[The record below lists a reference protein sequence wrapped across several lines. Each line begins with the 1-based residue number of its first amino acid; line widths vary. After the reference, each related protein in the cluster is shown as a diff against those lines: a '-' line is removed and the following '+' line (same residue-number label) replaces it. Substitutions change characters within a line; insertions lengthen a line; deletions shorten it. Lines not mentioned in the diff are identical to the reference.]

1 MTSTLINYF
10 PLLNPASVN
19 NISTLRGTLLPS
31 PSIPQ
36 SLSPP
41 KENKLH
47 PSLHPVFLTVAGVSL
62 SAFRLIGKNRV
73 STSRLRPLNFKDFSN
88 SPHDPGR
95 TCSLPCEFST
105 KPGSLWKAELWGF
118 QSRLCFL
125 PTPLA
130 PL

>member
-1 MTSTLINYF
+1 MTSTLINLF
-10 PLLNPASVN
+10 
-19 NISTLRGTLLPS
+19 STPEPRVGKQHFNSEGHTSPFS
-31 PSIPQ
+31 IHPSITV
-36 SLSPP
+36 PP

-73 STSRLRPLNFKDFSN
+73 STSGLRPLNFKDFSN

-105 KPGSLWKAELWGF
+105 KPGSLWKAEPWGF

-125 PTPLA
+125 LTPLA